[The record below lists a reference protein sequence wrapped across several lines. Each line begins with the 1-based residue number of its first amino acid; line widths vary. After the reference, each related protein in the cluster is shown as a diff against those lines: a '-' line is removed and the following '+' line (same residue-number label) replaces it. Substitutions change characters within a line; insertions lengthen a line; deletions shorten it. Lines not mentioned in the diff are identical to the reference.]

1 MFFWE
6 GGECV
11 SRAKS
16 KTLMCV
22 HGFGLVSQML
32 HGFWERLHFTQDSI
46 LIEFIFCKHLCFES
60 CVLCGS
66 FSEAET
72 GFINIIFGNSAVM
85 EMWTL
90 SVSAAFKERAAN
102 RIGWIW
108 LHSSNLGFK
117 G

>member
-1 MFFWE
+1 M
-6 GGECV
+6 
-11 SRAKS
+11 
-16 KTLMCV
+16 
-22 HGFGLVSQML
+22 GLVCFPKCSMAFGKDSIS
-32 HGFWERLHFTQDSI
+32 HQDSI
-46 LIEFIFCKHLCFES
+46 LIGFSFCKHLYFES

-72 GFINIIFGNSAVM
+72 DFINIIFVTPPIM
-85 EMWTL
+85 EMWIL
-90 SVSAAFKERAAN
+90 SVLAPFKERAAN